1 MNLNENTDEKDED
14 TPRKWFSILGG
25 RLQLP
30 TRPTI
35 KSFSREVVFHTDKS
49 KLNQKLFEV
58 YIRNKTIPLIQLALS
73 AILFLILVTWPT
85 DYYYFQDYPKL
96 IDAYFWWR
104 IIGLAGISSFL
115 PALTYSPFIRR
126 RIFPILY
133 SCVIG
138 FVILTAY
145 LFGNVAN
152 RDLTEP
158 WFYVAFVIPIITVFL
173 SVRIIPRVLATIGVP
188 LGYALAFLYDNF
200 NEQYWYY
207 DHMGMIVNIIGSVV
221 LISVLLG
228 HIVYHLNRSN
238 YFQARE
244 LRRQQQ
250 HIQKLA
256 DEDQLTGLYTRREF
270 ENRYREEFDR
280 TQRYGTKLSIV
291 MVDLDHFKEVND
303 TYGHPVGD
311 KVLETTGDLIEEKT
325 RSSDVAGRYGGEEF
339 ALVLPETPIKGARIT
354 AERLR
359 ESLAEET
366 FEAETGE
373 EFSVTCSI
381 GISEYNPSIDDPE
394 VLLGQADEAL
404 YEAKE
409 TGRNQVVEA

>member
-1 MNLNENTDEKDED
+1 MNLDTTTDEEDED
-14 TPRKWFSILGG
+14 TPRRWFTILEDT
-25 RLQLP
+25 LHLP
-30 TRPTI
+30 TRHTI
-35 KSFSREVVFHTDKS
+35 EKFSREVIFHTDKS

-58 YIRNKTIPLIQLALS
+58 YIRDKTIPLIQLALS
-73 AILFLILVTWPT
+73 AIFLLILVTWPT
-85 DYYYFQDYPKL
+85 DYYYFQDYPQL

-104 IIGLAGISSFL
+104 IVGIVGAGIFL
-115 PALTYSPFIRR
+115 PTMTYSSFIRR
-126 RIFPILY
+126 HIFPVLFV
-133 SCVIG
+133 SVMG
-138 FVILTAY
+138 FVLLTAY

-158 WFYVAFVIPIITVFL
+158 WFYVIFVIPIITVFL
-173 SVRIIPRVLATIGVP
+173 SVRIIPRVLSTVGFPV
-188 LGYALAFLYDNF
+188 GFGLAFLYNNF

-207 DHMGMIVNIIGSVV
+207 DHMGMIVNIVGSVV

-270 ENRYREEFDR
+270 ENRYREEFER
-280 TQRYGTKLSIV
+280 TQRYGSKLSVI
-291 MVDLDHFKEVND
+291 MIDLDHFKEIND

-311 KVLETTGDLIEEKT
+311 EVLEITGELIDEKT
-325 RSSDVAGRYGGEEF
+325 RSSDVCGRYGGEEF
-339 ALVLPETPIKGARIT
+339 ALVLPETPLKGAQTT

-359 ESLAEET
+359 VSLAEET
-366 FEAETGE
+366 FETENGE

-381 GISEYNPSIDDPE
+381 GIAEYYPSIDDPE
-394 VLLGQADEAL
+394 VLLEQADDAL

-409 TGRNQVVEA
+409 SGRNQVVEA

>member
-1 MNLNENTDEKDED
+1 MNLDIPTNDED
-14 TPRKWFSILGG
+14 GDTPDRWFSILGG
-25 RLQLP
+25 KIEIP
-30 TRPTI
+30 TRYTI
-35 KSFSREVVFHTDKS
+35 ETFAREVVFHTDKS

-73 AILFLILVTWPT
+73 AIFLLILVTWPT
-85 DYYYFQDYPKL
+85 DYYYFQDYPQL

-104 IIGLAGISSFL
+104 IVGVVGSGIFL
-115 PALTYSPFIRR
+115 PVMTYSSFIRR
-126 RIFPILY
+126 HIFPILY
-133 SCVIG
+133 ITVMT
-138 FVILTAY
+138 FVLLTAY

-158 WFYVAFVIPIITVFL
+158 WFYVIFVIPIITVFL
-173 SVRIIPRVLATIGVP
+173 SVRIIPRILSTIGFPV
-188 LGYALAFLYDNF
+188 GFGIAFLYDNF

-207 DHMGMIVNIIGSVV
+207 EHMGMIVNIVGSII

-270 ENRYREEFDR
+270 ENRYREEFER
-280 TQRYGTKLSIV
+280 TERYGTKLSVV
-291 MVDLDHFKEVND
+291 MIDLDHFKEIND

-311 KVLETTGDLIEEKT
+311 EVLETMGTLIDEKT
-325 RSSDVAGRYGGEEF
+325 RSSDVCGRYGGEEF
-339 ALVLPETPIKGARIT
+339 ALVLPETPLKGARIT
-354 AERLR
+354 SERLR
-359 ESLAEET
+359 KVLAEQT
-366 FEAETGE
+366 FETEDGE
-373 EFSVTCSI
+373 EFTVTCSI
-381 GISEYNPSIDDPE
+381 GIAEYSPSFDDPE
-394 VLLGQADEAL
+394 VLLEQADDAL